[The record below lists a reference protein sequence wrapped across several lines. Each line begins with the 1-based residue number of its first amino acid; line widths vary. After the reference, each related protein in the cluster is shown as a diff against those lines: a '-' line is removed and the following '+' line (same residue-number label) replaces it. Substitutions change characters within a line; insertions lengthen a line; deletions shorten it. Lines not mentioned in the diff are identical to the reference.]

1 MASYVE
7 TSGIDSLP
15 ELCFQFLKGRFAPFC
30 LTSQLPEAIYRLC
43 PWKEVSLEDSETPVT
58 TIKKT
63 WPELAPLI
71 WAEGESGQA
80 AFGTTAQECW
90 EC

>member
-1 MASYVE
+1 MWKLLGLIPYLNYAFN
-7 TSGIDSLP
+7 SLRVGLP
-15 ELCFQFLKGRFAPFC
+15 PSAC
-30 LTSQLPEAIYRLC
+30 LPSCQRPSTVC